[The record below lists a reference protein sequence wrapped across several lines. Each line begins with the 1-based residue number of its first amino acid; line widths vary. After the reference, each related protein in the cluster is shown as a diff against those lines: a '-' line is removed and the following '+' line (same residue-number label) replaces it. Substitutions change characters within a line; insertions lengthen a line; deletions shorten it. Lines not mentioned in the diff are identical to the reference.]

1 MCDTEGERE
10 LEKWDSR
17 GLLSGQGRKGVAG
30 VRDKKGSAGGVGIR
44 SKAQPG
50 REVKV
55 EGS

>member
-1 MCDTEGERE
+1 MILREKGE

-17 GLLSGQGRKGVAG
+17 GLLSGQGRKGAAG